1 MNIPDDIRQLSV
13 LLPKVGIENEY
24 VEKAIEY
31 LLKDPSDKN
40 RWGGIAVDY
49 RDAGKFYAASIVFD
63 AALVRF
69 PESAIMWHSRGDLFR
84 RWEKY
89 ECAQESFLHALEIDT
104 NSIPPLLGLG
114 LLYEQVELYERAV
127 EWYTKYLAK
136 RPDNA
141 AIHNNLANCFVRLNR
156 RGEAQTHYEESI
168 RIDPKHEN
176 ALFSYAAFLYE
187 NRHYDRALA
196 LIDRLLNYGWVGPAD
211 QAEMTLTQADKS
223 SLQVLNLNE
232 MWNLTLDEIRSKV
245 GYRAADIGQLQQL
258 IDESISQTFVSA
270 TNEQKTIFI
279 SYRRSS
285 EEHIQWV
292 RQFASDII
300 TRGYEVVFDE
310 FLVESHPGITV
321 PDLVSRLA
329 TCNLFVPVLTNTYA
343 KSVEPDGM
351 YSGGVVGVGIDEDAW
366 VFDEMRMAK
375 YLVGLGRMRFLGFWH
390 SGYMLPSPFCAENV
404 VDIRR
409 DELYIPALDLC
420 FPNLK

>member
-1 MNIPDDIRQLSV
+1 
-13 LLPKVGIENEY
+13 
-24 VEKAIEY
+24 
-31 LLKDPSDKN
+31 
-40 RWGGIAVDY
+40 
-49 RDAGKFYAASIVFD
+49 
-63 AALVRF
+63 
-69 PESAIMWHSRGDLFR
+69 MWHSRGDLFR

-196 LIDRLLNYGWVGPAD
+196 LIDRLLSLQPGDAGALQLRLEILARPIQPQKILKQQLTQRSPVFRGSTNYGWVGPAD